1 MMKSLVAATIAL
13 GSASPAL
20 AKDTRFWNL
29 TANTITMLQL
39 SPAGR
44 NQWGPDQTVN
54 DPDHGVDHDERL
66 KITGVKSGLY
76 DVRFTDKA
84 GRQCAITD
92 VAVKEG
98 AVFSIDEKNIGVCGH

>member
-1 MMKSLVAATIAL
+1 MKTSLVAATIACCV
-13 GSASPAL
+13 SSPAL

-39 SPAGR
+39 SPAGK

-54 DPDHGVDHDERL
+54 DPDHTVDHDERL

-76 DVRFTDKA
+76 DVKFTDKA
-84 GRQCAITD
+84 GRDCAVTD
-92 VAVKEG
+92 VTIKEG
-98 AVFSIDEKNIGVCGH
+98 AVFAIDEKNLGACGN